1 MLIKMQIRLKV
12 PLKMGKL
19 MKTTRF
25 WQDNSLILREFK
37 HFRAIATIAII
48 CTLLAALFEG
58 GTVGLIA
65 SFLQGLTNPNE
76 PAIRTGIEWLD
87 VWFLAT
93 KASATARVYRISALI
108 LVAIWL
114 RSAFSYLG
122 DFYAQLTQSRLCD
135 RIRASLFE
143 QLQSLNLSYYSN
155 SRSGE
160 LINSLTTEINQLQQA
175 FGIFSGLITRGSTLL
190 AYVISMFWI
199 SWQLSLASV
208 MLYSLLSVGLSRLI
222 GMVREA
228 SFAVPKTNGHLASVA
243 IEFINGIRTVTA
255 SATQNFERGRFK
267 VASQEVMKAQDR
279 VALIG
284 CSIKPL
290 AEGAASTILIVMVL
304 VAFNLFIVDGKFRAA
319 SLLTFMFVLF
329 RMMPL
334 VPQLNSA
341 RQELSRFQGS
351 IDNIKQ
357 LLATKDKTYLA
368 DGVIQFT
375 HLNQGI
381 ELVSVDFGYNPQE
394 LILHNITLAIAKGKT
409 TALVG
414 ASGAGKTTLVDLIPR
429 LYDPTRGQ
437 ILVDG
442 IDLRDLKINSL
453 RQKMAVVSQETFIF
467 NNSVRYNIAY
477 GLANI
482 DEAQIWEAAKLANAV
497 DFIAEMPEQMDTLL
511 GDRGVRLSGGQRQRL
526 AIARALLRQPEILIL
541 DEATSA
547 LDSVTERLIQESLAR
562 LSLGRTVIVIA
573 HRLST
578 IVNADKV
585 VVLDGG
591 RIVEQG
597 KYHDLLEQRGKLW
610 QYHQMQYGSPSIKT
624 N

>member
-1 MLIKMQIRLKV
+1 MLIRLTI
-12 PLKMGKL
+12 PITMDKL
-19 MKTTRF
+19 IKATRF
-25 WQDNSLILREFK
+25 WQDNFIILREFK
-37 HFRAIATIAII
+37 HFSSIAVISIS

-76 PAIRTGIEWLD
+76 PAIRSGIEWLD

-93 KASATARVYRISALI
+93 KASPSERIYRLSALI
-108 LVAIWL
+108 LLAVWL
-114 RSAFSYLG
+114 RSILSYLG
-122 DFYAQLTQSRLCD
+122 DYYSQLTQSRLCD
-135 RIRASLFE
+135 RIRERLFA
-143 QLQSLNLSYYSN
+143 QLQSLSLSYYSN

-160 LINSLTTEINQLQQA
+160 LINSLTTEINQLKQA
-175 FGIFSGLITRGSTLL
+175 FAIFSGLITRGSTLI
-190 AYVISMFWI
+190 AYVIAMFWI

-208 MLYSLLSVGLSRLI
+208 MLYSLLSVGLSKLI
-222 GMVREA
+222 VLVREA
-228 SFAVPKTNGHLASVA
+228 SFEVPKTNGHLASVA
-243 IEFINGIRTVTA
+243 IEFINGIRTVKA
-255 SATQNFERGRFK
+255 SGTQNFEHGRFER
-267 VASQEVMKAQDR
+267 ASTEVMKAQDR

-284 CSIKPL
+284 SLIKPL

-304 VAFNLFIVDGKFRAA
+304 VAFNLFIVGGQFRAA

-334 VPQLNSA
+334 VPQLNGA

-357 LLATKDKTYLA
+357 LLTTKNKTYLT
-368 DGVIQFT
+368 DGTIQFAR
-375 HLNQGI
+375 LKQSI
-381 ELVSVDFGYNPQE
+381 EFVAVDFGYNPQE
-394 LILHNITLAIAKGKT
+394 LILHNITLSIEKGKT

-414 ASGAGKTTLVDLIPR
+414 ASGAGKTTLADLIPR

-437 ILVDG
+437 ILIDG
-442 IDLRDLKINSL
+442 MDLRSLEINSL
-453 RQKMAVVSQETFIF
+453 RHKMAVVSQDTFIF
-467 NNSVRYNIAY
+467 NNTVRYNIAY
-477 GLANI
+477 GLENI
-482 DEAQIWEAAKLANAV
+482 DEAQIWQAAKLANAL
-497 DFIAEMPEQMDTLL
+497 DFIEEMPEKMDTLL

-562 LSLGRTVIVIA
+562 LSVGRTVIAIA

-585 VVLDGG
+585 VVLDRG

-597 KYHDLLEQRGKLW
+597 GYEELLEQRGQLW
-610 QYHQMQYGSPSIKT
+610 QYHQMQYAEVVGSS
-624 N
+624 